1 MAVKKKIEET
11 FKDETE
17 AVTDIVK
24 VKKHLAPADPA
35 QIKTKPGD
43 NTKMVNKL
51 LVLYNRPKV
60 TTDEECEEAIAWYF
74 KWCAESDTKPS
85 VSGLA
90 CAVGTD
96 RQTLWDWETGRKLS
110 GTGRCDIIKRAKLML
125 NMYLEEMSQ
134 NGKVN
139 PAIAIFLL
147 KNHFGYRDVQ
157 DVNITPVVPLG
168 TDKTADQ
175 IMADLPDDVLKA
187 DFKDVSDT

>member
-51 LVLYNRPKV
+51 LELYKKPPVK
-60 TTDEECEEAIAWYF
+60 TDAECEERIEWF
-74 KWCAESDTKPS
+74 FEWCSRTDTKPS
-85 VSGLA
+85 VTGMAAALG
-90 CAVGTD
+90 VD
-96 RQTLWDWETGRKLS
+96 RGTLWDWETGRQLGS
-110 GTGRCDIIKRAKLML
+110 TNRHDIIKRAKIML